1 MNNLSGSSRRQRSIP
16 PANYRLLLLLVLS
29 AALIVWL
36 SQVSLPGERLEGC
49 PDGCAQ
55 DHDQDGSQD
64 AGLIRILSLNMLHG
78 FPVFEDLDARVSS
91 IISRV
96 KQLDADIVLL
106 QEVPRGL
113 RSGNIPVQLAEGLGM
128 NYLYYRANGNRSAIL
143 FEEGELILSRLPL
156 RNGGYYELRPAT
168 GAFEHRVV
176 LHAEVV
182 APGGDFN
189 VFVTHLTSGDPVINR
204 QQTESLLDYVKTSSD
219 QPKIIAGDFN
229 ASEGSPQIVT
239 LAQEWVDAYRLFNP
253 DEQGFTCCVDDLK
266 SEPTEPFEKRID
278 YIFLAG
284 ADQAE
289 ITLLDAQRVFDQ
301 PERTSNGWQWASD
314 HAGVMVTVKSVR

>member
-1 MNNLSGSSRRQRSIP
+1 MNNQSGSPRRQRSIL
-16 PANYRLLLLLVLS
+16 PANYRLLLLLVVS
-29 AALIVWL
+29 AVLIVWL
-36 SQVSLPGERLEGC
+36 SQVSLPGVRLEGC

-55 DHDQDGSQD
+55 ERGRDGGQDD
-64 AGLIRILSLNMLHG
+64 GLIRILSLNMLHG
-78 FPVFEDLDARVSS
+78 FPGFEDLDARVSY

-113 RSGNIPVQLAEGLGM
+113 RSGNVPVRLAEDLGM

-156 RNGGYYELRPAT
+156 RNGGYYELRPAA
-168 GAFEHRVV
+168 GAFEHRIV
-176 LHAEVV
+176 LHAEVD
-182 APGGDFN
+182 APGGSFN

-219 QPKIIAGDFN
+219 LPKIIAGDFN
-229 ASEGSPQIVT
+229 ACESSPQIMT

-253 DEQGFTCCVDDLK
+253 GNQGFTCCVDDLK
-266 SEPTEPFEKRID
+266 SAPAEPFKKRID

-284 ADQAE
+284 DEQAE

-301 PERTSNGWQWASD
+301 PGRTSNGWQWASD

>member
-1 MNNLSGSSRRQRSIP
+1 MNNLSSSPRRKRSIP
-16 PANYRLLLLLVLS
+16 PANYRLLLLLVVS

-36 SQVSLPGERLEGC
+36 SQVSLPGQRLEGC

-55 DHDQDGSQD
+55 ESGQDD
-64 AGLIRILSLNMLHG
+64 GLIRILSLNMLHG
-78 FPVFEDLDARVSS
+78 FPGFEDLDVRVSS
-91 IISRV
+91 IINRI

-113 RSGNIPVQLAEGLGM
+113 RSGNVPVQLAEGLSM

-156 RNGGYYELRPAT
+156 RNGGFYELRPAA
-168 GAFEHRVV
+168 GAFEHRTV
-176 LHAEVV
+176 LHAEVDS
-182 APGGDFN
+182 PGGSLK

-204 QQTESLLDYVKTSSD
+204 QQTESLLDYVKTSSNL
-219 QPKIIAGDFN
+219 PKIIAGDFN
-229 ASEGSPQIVT
+229 ASESSPQIMT

-253 DEQGFTCCVDDLK
+253 DDQGFTCCLDDLK
-266 SEPTEPFEKRID
+266 SEPAEPFEKRID

-284 ADQAE
+284 SEQAE
-289 ITLLDAQRVFDQ
+289 LTLLDAQRVFDQ

-314 HAGVMVTVKSVR
+314 HAGVMVTIQSGR